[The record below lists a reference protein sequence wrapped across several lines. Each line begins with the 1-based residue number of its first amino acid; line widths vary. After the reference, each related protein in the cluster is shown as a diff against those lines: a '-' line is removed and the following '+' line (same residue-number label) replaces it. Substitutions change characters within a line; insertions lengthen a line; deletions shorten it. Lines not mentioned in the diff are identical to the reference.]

1 MKITMF
7 VAALCALGIMAHS
20 IEVTAKETR
29 SAHLEACMISSMN
42 SIDFHGVAL
51 VGDRNG
57 KYGAIARKEYEE
69 GEVSQFDTNTRFDT
83 GSVTKMFTSVL
94 ILQLS
99 EQGKL
104 RLDDAIGDYLPD
116 IPNEFQSLKIRSLL
130 SHSSGMGD
138 VLLSEGS
145 LFGDPYL
152 KALET
157 YEDLEDLRDFVFLHQ
172 PQDSGTFRYSNAGYI
187 LLGMLIEKLADQR
200 YENHL
205 DREIFD
211 KLSMFSTS
219 LNADNNVAVPYTRWG
234 TGVFP
239 LDLIWSPL
247 ERSPLPFTKGIPAG
261 SSYSTLLDM
270 YRFARALA
278 GDELIGEDAQAEMFK
293 PAIHYRRNGADR
305 AYGLGATLSSDG
317 RTIGHGGSGPGFNSA
332 LRINLDTGD
341 VIVTFAN
348 LDRPMASRAANRLM
362 SDLAEAKSC
371 FKGAN

>member
-1 MKITMF
+1 MKNTML
-7 VAALCALGIMAHS
+7 VAALCTLSFMAHAT
-20 IEVTAKETR
+20 EVTAKEIR
-29 SAHLEACMISSMN
+29 SERLEACMLSSMN
-42 SIDFHGVAL
+42 SNDFHGVAL

-57 KYGAIARKEYEE
+57 KYGIIARKEHAE
-69 GEVSQFDTNTRFDT
+69 GEISQFDTNTRFDT

-104 RLDDAIGDYLPD
+104 GLDDAIGEYLSD
-116 IPNEFQSLKIRSLL
+116 IPDAFQSLKIRSLL

-138 VLLSEGS
+138 VLQSEDS

-157 YEDLEDLRDFVFLHQ
+157 YEDLDDLRDFVFLHQ
-172 PQDSGTFRYSNAGYI
+172 PQEPGTFRYSNAGYI
-187 LLGMLIEKLADQR
+187 LLGMLIEKLTDQR
-200 YENHL
+200 YEDYL

-211 KLSMFSTS
+211 KISMSSTS
-219 LNADNNVAVPYTRWG
+219 LNADDNVAVPYTRWG

-261 SSYSTLLDM
+261 SAYSTLLDM

-278 GDELIGEDAQAEMFK
+278 GGQLLGEEMFAEMVK
-293 PAIHYRRNGADR
+293 PAVHYTRNGADR

-332 LRINLDTGD
+332 LRINLNTGD
-341 VIVTFAN
+341 VIVTFTN

-362 SDLAEAKSC
+362 SDIADTDSC
-371 FKGAN
+371 FKSAS